1 MHTSRRKGL
10 GIAVRVLAVFL
21 PALSAAIISNAAE
34 PPARKAGVN
43 IPEKVAPLTVLQLNT
58 KLPYSYS
65 FEYKANPDP
74 GRRYW
79 KRISEKMW
87 SETYPSGIKSIF
99 KVLGHATVNG
109 IEGTIVVKV
118 SGTETLTGTDNEGGL
133 QAFIPDKGST
143 TMHHLYRN
151 TGRGDTQ
158 WHDLGPML
166 NVQ

>member
-1 MHTSRRKGL
+1 M
-10 GIAVRVLAVFL
+10 LAVILF
-21 PALSAAIISNAAE
+21 ALSAAIISGAAE
-34 PPARKAGVN
+34 PPARKAGVD
-43 IPEKVAPLTVLQLNT
+43 IPEQVAPLTVLQLNT

-118 SGTETLTGTDNEGGL
+118 SGTESLTGTDNEGGL
-133 QAFIPDKGST
+133 QAFIPDKGSA

>member
-1 MHTSRRKGL
+1 MNTSQRMKLRTS
-10 GIAVRVLAVFL
+10 ARMLATFL
-21 PALSAAIISNAAE
+21 FALSAASISDAAG

-43 IPEKVAPLTVLQLNT
+43 IPAQVTPLTVLQLNT
-58 KLPYSYS
+58 KLPYSYC
-65 FEYKANPDP
+65 FDYKANPDP

-79 KRISEKMW
+79 KRTSEKTW
-87 SETYPSGIKSIF
+87 SETYPSGIKSTF

-118 SGTETLTGTDNEGGL
+118 SGTESLTGTDNQGGL
-133 QAFIPDKGST
+133 QAFIPDKGSAL
-143 TMHHLYRN
+143 MHHFYRN
-151 TGRGDTQ
+151 TGRGDTK